1 MDTVN
6 ANAPLRIQLPDK
18 EIILIG
24 TAHISQASVDQ
35 VRQVIETEQP
45 DAVCVELDAQR
56 LQSLRN
62 RNQWE
67 SLNVIQV
74 IKKGQAPFLMANLA
88 LASYQKRMG
97 LQTGVKPGAELAAAA
112 DLAEEKQ
119 IPVALV
125 DRDIRTT
132 LLRAWRKTGQ
142 WKKMSLLATLLAGI
156 FEKTEIDEKELARL
170 RESDTLSAMLEEMGT
185 ILPSIKTI
193 LVDERD
199 IYMAHH
205 IRNTPGAKVVAVV
218 GAAHLPGISKRLL
231 EEILPST
238 IAEISTIPEKSTV
251 SKIVPWLIPAVVIAL
266 FVVGFFFGDQQRF
279 ANAAVAWILA
289 NGLLAALGALLALG
303 HPLTI
308 LAAFVGAPIT
318 SLNPT
323 IGAGFVTGLVQ
334 ALVASPTVRDMER
347 VSDDLATARGWW
359 SNRMTRV
366 LLVFFFSSLGSVI
379 GTFVAFGWLKDIF

>member
-1 MDTVN
+1 METEN
-6 ANAPLRIQLPDK
+6 TNAPLRIQLPDK

-35 VRQVIETEQP
+35 VRQVIETEHP

-132 LLRAWRKTGQ
+132 LLRAWRKTGL
-142 WKKMSLLATLLAGI
+142 WKKMNLLATLLAGI

-185 ILPSIKTI
+185 ILPSVKTI

-205 IRNTPGAKVVAVV
+205 IRETAGKKIVAVV

-231 EEILPST
+231 EEISSST
-238 IAEISTIPEKSTV
+238 IAEISTIPEKPAV
-251 SKIVPWLIPAVVIAL
+251 SKIIPWLIPAVVIAL
-266 FVVGFFFGDQQRF
+266 FVAGFFFGDQQRF

-347 VSDDLATARGWW
+347 VSDDLSTARGWW

-366 LLVFFFSSLGSVI
+366 LLVFFFSSLGSAI

>member
-1 MDTVN
+1 METESS
-6 ANAPLRIQLPDK
+6 NAPLRIQLPDK
-18 EIILIG
+18 EILLIG

-67 SLNVIQV
+67 SLNVLQV

-119 IPVALV
+119 IPVTLV

-132 LLRAWRKTGQ
+132 LLRAWRKTGL
-142 WKKMSLLATLLAGI
+142 WKKMNLLATLLAGL

-185 ILPSIKTI
+185 ILPSVKTI

-199 IYMAHH
+199 TYMAHH
-205 IRNTPGAKVVAVV
+205 IRETDGKKIVAVV
-218 GAAHLPGISKRLL
+218 GAAHLPGISRQLT
-231 EEILPST
+231 EEISDAT
-238 IAEISTIPEKSTV
+238 IAEISTIPEKPAA
-251 SKIVPWLIPAVVIAL
+251 SKIVPWLIPALVILL
-266 FVVGFFFGDQQRF
+266 FVGGFLFGDPEKI
-279 ANAAVAWILA
+279 ADAALAWILA
-289 NGLLAALGALLALG
+289 TGLLSALGSLLAFG
-303 HPLTI
+303 HPLTV
-308 LAAFVGAPIT
+308 LASFLGAPIT
-318 SLNPT
+318 TLHPA
-323 IGAGFVTGLVQ
+323 IGVGFITGIVQ
-334 ALVASPTVRDMER
+334 AFVAAPTVRDLER
-347 VSDDLATARGWW
+347 VPDDMTSVRGWW
-359 SNRMTRV
+359 GNRMTRV
-366 LLVFFFSSLGSVI
+366 LLVFFFSSFGASA
-379 GTFVAFGWLKDIF
+379 GTLIAFGWLKDLF